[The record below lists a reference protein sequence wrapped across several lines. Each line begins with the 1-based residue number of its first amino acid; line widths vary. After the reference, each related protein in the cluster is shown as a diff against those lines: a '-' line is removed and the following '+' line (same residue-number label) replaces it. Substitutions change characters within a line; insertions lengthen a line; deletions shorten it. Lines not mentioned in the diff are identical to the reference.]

1 MAFPATG
8 STRPPMYR
16 IFYIDKKIKAGQYP
30 NCRNLAQELEVHPRT
45 ILRDIGLMKDS
56 LGAPLEYDPKKRG
69 FYYTEAD
76 YSLGLL
82 KLTEGELLAL
92 CLGHNLLAKC
102 KGTPYAKPV
111 ADAFNKICA
120 YLQDTVDIDFGHLA
134 DVIAFDLEPFR
145 GEEKQV
151 AGHFSA
157 IGKAIKQK
165 VSIKLSHY
173 SIAKDICRER
183 LVDPYQLRYFQ
194 GAWYLVGFCHLR
206 REVRIFALDRIR
218 KLHLTTTPFKLPADF
233 SPENYFR
240 DAFQLYK
247 GSDTYRIRIW
257 FSHGQARYI
266 REKTWHPTQEISE
279 NPDGSLVL
287 SFQTSGLYQVKRWVL
302 SFGSQAKVLE
312 PPELVSAVAQEVA
325 VTSQLYF
332 NK

>member
-1 MAFPATG
+1 MPFPAAG

-30 NCRNLAQELEVHPRT
+30 NCRQLAQELEVHRRT
-45 ILRDIGLMKDS
+45 IMRDIGLMKYS

-69 FYYTEAD
+69 YYYTEAD

-111 ADAFNKICA
+111 ADAFNKICC
-120 YLQDTVDIDFGHLA
+120 YLQDTVDIYFGHLA
-134 DVIAFDLEPFR
+134 DMIAFDLEPFR

-151 AGHFSA
+151 AAHFAA
-157 IGKAIKQK
+157 IGEAINQK
-165 VSIKLSHY
+165 VSIKISYY
-173 SIAKDICRER
+173 SIAKDSCRER

-218 KLHLTTTPFKLPADF
+218 KLHQATTSFKFPSDF
-233 SPENYFR
+233 SPEKYFR
-240 DAFQLYK
+240 DAFQLFK
-247 GSDTYRIRIW
+247 GREIHRIKIW
-257 FSHGQARYI
+257 FSPGQARYI

-287 SFQTSGLYQVKRWVL
+287 SIQTSGLYQVKRWVL
-302 SFGSQAKVLE
+302 GFGSQAKVLE
-312 PPELVSAVAQEVA
+312 PPELVSAVAQELA
-325 VTSQLYF
+325 EASQLYI
-332 NK
+332 K